1 VRHTKIVATIGPAS
15 DPPEVL
21 DAMIAAGLDV
31 ARLNASHGDAGS
43 LEPRLLAVREAAAR
57 AGKDIAVMLDLG
69 GPKLRIGV
77 MPEGVVLAEGQRF
90 DLCAEECIGDITR
103 ACVTYTGLPRDVAE
117 GDAILLNDGQ
127 IQLRVTGSNASCIQT
142 LVEVG
147 GPLTSHKGVNVPG
160 VTLGIDTITDKD
172 RSDLA
177 WGLDAGVDLVA
188 QSFVRSAGDI
198 ARLRELMGSRP
209 VPVVAKVEKH
219 EAVDHM
225 AEVVT
230 AADIVMVA
238 RGDLGV
244 ETSPEAVPV
253 IQRRLLD
260 ACRQRGKP
268 VIVATQMLESMIS
281 APRPTRAEASDVAN
295 AIFGGADAVM
305 LSAETAVGQYPIVA
319 VRTMAR
325 IATTA
330 EDSMSFPFS
339 DSEHGRHSH
348 DVTEA
353 VSAAVVAI
361 GSDLGVRAILTSTQ
375 SGSTARAVAK
385 YRPGP
390 PIIAITP
397 VQSVVRQLRVVWG
410 VEPLLVRQSTSIED
424 MISLAVDAAR
434 ETDLVDPGDLVAITA
449 GVAVNEPGSTNL
461 LQVRT
466 VP

>member
-1 VRHTKIVATIGPAS
+1 
-15 DPPEVL
+15 
-21 DAMIAAGLDV
+21 
-31 ARLNASHGDAGS
+31 
-43 LEPRLLAVREAAAR
+43 
-57 AGKDIAVMLDLG
+57 
-69 GPKLRIGV
+69 
-77 MPEGVVLAEGQRF
+77 
-90 DLCAEECIGDITR
+90 
-103 ACVTYTGLPRDVAE
+103 VTYTGLPRDVAE

-253 IQRRLLD
+253 IQRRLLE

-281 APRPTRAEASDVAN
+281 APRPTRAEASDVATPS
-295 AIFGGADAVM
+295 
-305 LSAETAVGQYPIVA
+305 SAAPTPSCSRRRPPSVSTRSWPCGRWRASPRRPRTRCPSRSATRSTAV
-319 VRTMAR
+319 
-325 IATTA
+325 TA
-330 EDSMSFPFS
+330 M
-339 DSEHGRHSH
+339 
-348 DVTEA
+348 T
-353 VSAAVVAI
+353 
-361 GSDLGVRAILTSTQ
+361 
-375 SGSTARAVAK
+375 
-385 YRPGP
+385 
-390 PIIAITP
+390 
-397 VQSVVRQLRVVWG
+397 
-410 VEPLLVRQSTSIED
+410 
-424 MISLAVDAAR
+424 
-434 ETDLVDPGDLVAITA
+434 
-449 GVAVNEPGSTNL
+449 
-461 LQVRT
+461 
-466 VP
+466 